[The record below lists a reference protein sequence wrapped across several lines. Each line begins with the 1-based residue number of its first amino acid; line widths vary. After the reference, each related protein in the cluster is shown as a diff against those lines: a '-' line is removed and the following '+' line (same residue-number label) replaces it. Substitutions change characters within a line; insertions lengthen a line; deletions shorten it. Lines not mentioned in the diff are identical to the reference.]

1 MEGDF
6 CSKFSEEVDKVSKME
21 QSHKNIGMLNEH
33 ECGFHLSRNEVNKFG
48 YTKFCYWIN
57 CNCY

>member
-48 YTKFCYWIN
+48 YTKFCY
-57 CNCY
+57 